1 MLKWRFKAKKQ
12 RQFEKKGKK
21 QRQTQR
27 QRQRQRQKAQM
38 FSELNCMSR
47 TTRDN
52 YKLLNSTV
60 CVMRLKGF
68 DEIVR
73 KL

>member
-21 QRQTQR
+21 QRQT